1 MLISNTFNG
10 DGSNA
15 QIAIAQIAIAQIV
28 IARHFFLEIVTTQ
41 HKKMLQQTNNCS
53 NCDCSN
59 SDCFNHNF
67 STSAAVKS

>member
-41 HKKMLQQTNNCS
+41 HKKMLQPEL
-53 NCDCSN
+53 D
-59 SDCFNHNF
+59 
-67 STSAAVKS
+67 